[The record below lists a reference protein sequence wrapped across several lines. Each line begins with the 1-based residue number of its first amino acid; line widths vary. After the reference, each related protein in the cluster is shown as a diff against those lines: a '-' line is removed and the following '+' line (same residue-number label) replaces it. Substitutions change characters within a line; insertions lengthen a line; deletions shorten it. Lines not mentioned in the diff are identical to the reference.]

1 MSQYLTTAAID
12 IAKQNIESFFVVL
25 AKHKGKPLYLRQY

>member
-25 AKHKGKPLYLRQY
+25 AKH